1 MSNNNNISESVV
13 DLKIMDRMVAE
24 SLLMLRHDINL
35 LKRLVCELKD
45 MSENERISIECMKDM
60 DFDFQD
66 DDFLN

>member
-45 MSENERISIECMKDM
+45 MSENERISTECMKDM
-60 DFDFQD
+60 DFDFQH

>member
-1 MSNNNNISESVV
+1 MSSMDMIVSDSV
-13 DLKIMDRMVAE
+13 KIVDRMVAE

-60 DFDFQD
+60 DLIFKMMIFK
-66 DDFLN
+66 LN